1 MRIGPGSDLAFQPGE
16 LVDFWQ
22 VLPAAIALV
31 FIVEGMLP
39 FISPNRWRAMLA
51 QAERMDDRVIRNIGL
66 GSMLFGVVI
75 LYWVH

>member
-1 MRIGPGSDLAFQPGE
+1 
-16 LVDFWQ
+16 VDFWQ

-51 QAERMDDRVIRNIGL
+51 VAAQMDDRMIRSIGL

-75 LYWVH
+75 LYLVH

>member
-1 MRIGPGSDLAFQPGE
+1 
-16 LVDFWQ
+16 VDFWQ

-51 QAERMDDRVIRNIGL
+51 MAAQMDDRMIRNIGL

-75 LYWVH
+75 LYLVH